1 MSAAPGDLPGL
12 PAGSR
17 ADSRER
23 LHRLAQLLATDAA
36 APSSVRGLDRVLK
49 VHIADSLSGLEAA
62 PLAAVAR
69 ADDAKPGARIGDVGS
84 GAGLPGLVLAAIL
97 PCARV
102 DLIEATSRKCE
113 FLARAVNTIAA
124 TNATVVC
131 ERAETW
137 AVESPVANGRESYDV
152 VTARA
157 VGRLA
162 MLAELASPLLR
173 PGGALVAW
181 KGERDG
187 DEEAELERAAD
198 ALAMRP
204 VEVLGVVPYAES
216 QRRHLHVVEKCGPTP
231 AQLPRRPGMAKKR
244 ALRG

>member
-1 MSAAPGDLPGL
+1 M
-12 PAGSR
+12 
-17 ADSRER
+17 
-23 LHRLAQLLATDAA
+23 
-36 APSSVRGLDRVLK
+36 K

-62 PLAAVAR
+62 PLASVAR
-69 ADDAKPGARIGDVGS
+69 TGSGEPGEPRVRVGDVGS
-84 GAGLPGLVLAAIL
+84 GAGLPGLVLAVVL
-97 PCARV
+97 PWAQV

-113 FLARAVNTIAA
+113 FIARAVNAVGAA
-124 TNATVVC
+124 NATVVC

-137 AVESPVANGRESYDV
+137 AAEGPVAGGRESYDV
-152 VTARA
+152 ITARA

-173 PGGALVAW
+173 RGGALVAW

-187 DEEAELERAAD
+187 DEEAELERASEG
-198 ALAMRP
+198 LAMRP
-204 VEVLGVVPYAES
+204 LEVLDVVPYAGS
-216 QRRHLHVVEKCGPTP
+216 RRRHLHVVEKCGPTP